1 MRMIAIALV
10 LCLLLSGCTA
20 AAEQEAATGAVTLT
34 DDLGRSVTVDRP
46 QRVAALLGSFAQ
58 VWMLAGGT
66 VCAAPD
72 DAWDDLEL
80 ELPADAVNLGN
91 TKSLS
96 LELLFSAAPD
106 FILAS
111 TNTRQ
116 NLEWRD
122 ALEASGIPVAYFDA
136 SDFDGYL
143 RLLQTCTELTGHP
156 EHYETYGRQVQEQ
169 VEAVL
174 QRSAAYIE
182 ANGAP
187 TVLSL
192 RASASSLKAKGSEGN
207 VLGEMLRAMGCVNIA
222 DSEDMLLEELSVET
236 ILTADP
242 DYILVVRHGD
252 DEAGTKAYVE
262 QFFAD
267 HPAWSQL
274 TAVKNGRVYYMDKT
288 LFGLKPNHR
297 WGEAC
302 EQLEELLLHE

>member
-1 MRMIAIALV
+1 MEEILTPAMKEAISALGELIKADPRHLTIQEAIETYEKSEELNGLIAEYNTQQN
-10 LCLLLSGCTA
+10 LLSDLYG
-20 AAEQEAATGAVTLT
+20 QNGA
-34 DDLGRSVTVDRP
+34 DVDKD
-46 QRVAALLGSFAQ
+46 AQ
-58 VWMLAGGT
+58 QT
-66 VCAAPD
+66 
-72 DAWDDLEL
+72 
-80 ELPADAVNLGN
+80 
-91 TKSLS
+91 
-96 LELLFSAAPD
+96 
-106 FILAS
+106 IQ
-111 TNTRQ
+111 TRIDQ
-116 NLEWRD
+116 LYD
-122 ALEASGIPVAYFDA
+122 QITSHPVY
-136 SDFDGYL
+136 
-143 RLLQTCTELTGHP
+143 
-156 EHYETYGRQVQEQ
+156 
-169 VEAVL
+169 
-174 QRSAAYIE
+174 AAYIE